1 MTSERDRNDD
11 SQRRG
16 DGLSD
21 FIKKGISTGVKSV
34 LLTEEGVRGALG
46 DLMPREISATVKAH
60 VEGLKKELYTT
71 VVNEFSQFLEH
82 VDVAAE
88 VKKALQGMRVEIRT
102 EISFKE
108 EETTPSKGEKSPR
121 KRKK

>member
-1 MTSERDRNDD
+1 MTSERDKSDD
-11 SQRRG
+11 PHRRG

-34 LLTEEGVRGALG
+34 LLTEEGVRNALG

-60 VEGLKKELYTT
+60 LEGLKKELYTT
-71 VVNEFSQFLEH
+71 VVNEFSQFLQH
-82 VDVAAE
+82 VDVSTE
-88 VKKALQGMRVEIRT
+88 LKKVLSGMKVEIRT
-102 EISFKE
+102 EISFSE
-108 EETTPSKGEKSPR
+108 EESVP

>member
-1 MTSERDRNDD
+1 MTTERDKNDD
-11 SQRRG
+11 PQRRA

-34 LLTEEGVRGALG
+34 LLTEEGVRSALG
-46 DLMPREISATVKAH
+46 DLMPKEISATVKAH
-60 VEGLKKELYTT
+60 VDGLKKELYTT

-82 VDVAAE
+82 VDIASE
-88 VKKALQGMRVEIRT
+88 MKKVLKGMKVEIRT
-102 EISFKE
+102 EITFKE
-108 EETTPSKGEKSPR
+108 EKSAP

>member
-11 SQRRG
+11 SQRKG

-34 LLTEEGVRGALG
+34 LLTEEGVRSALG

-82 VDVAAE
+82 VDIATE
-88 VKKALQGMRVEIRT
+88 VKKVLQGMKVEIKT
-102 EISFKE
+102 EISFSERKVA
-108 EETTPSKGEKSPR
+108 P

>member
-1 MTSERDRNDD
+1 MTSERERNDD
-11 SQRRG
+11 PQRRG

-34 LLTEEGVRGALG
+34 LLTEEGVRNALG

-60 VEGLKKELYTT
+60 LEGLKKELYTT
-71 VVNEFSQFLEH
+71 VVNEFSHFLEH
-82 VDVAAE
+82 VDISTE
-88 VKKALQGMRVEIRT
+88 LKKALSGMKVEIRT
-102 EISFKE
+102 EIRFSEDKAA
-108 EETTPSKGEKSPR
+108 P